1 MSSVQPA
8 KNGSNR
14 DASLPPSI
22 PIGVRTHA
30 VVSGRW
36 VAVALSAA
44 LGLTAL
50 VFFLLPAW
58 LSPPDNT
65 QLPPVVVSKPAPPA
79 APRTADPAETVRQ
92 RLGAEEAASRYREK
106 SKALAQQGAA
116 TWASEDWAAATARG
130 DEAATAVVARDF
142 ARAIEAYDD
151 ASRQLTAIAGQAAA
165 AYAHA
170 LAAGEAAIQAGAS
183 AEAAKAF
190 QLALT
195 IRPED
200 KKAQHGLRRAERLD
214 DVLARLAAGESR
226 ESAGELGPARV
237 EYATAVALDPEF
249 APAKAALTRVNGRL
263 AARRFDQLMTQGLVR
278 LEQSNWP
285 GAERA
290 FSAALKMRPGHSA
303 AADGLAHAKEG
314 LQRDTLARLQ
324 REALDLEAAERWDE
338 ALAAYRRAEA
348 IDPTIDFARQ
358 GVARSD
364 RMIALHARID
374 GYLAEP
380 QRLYSASVR
389 NEAQQFLASID
400 NEPAGGAR
408 LAQDKQRL
416 ETALKRATARVT
428 VRIASD
434 NATEVTVY
442 RVGRLGRFQDR
453 EVTLTPGTYTLVGS
467 RPGYKDVRVEL
478 IVAPESAPPQIFI
491 ACEERV

>member
-79 APRTADPAETVRQ
+79 APRTTDPAETVRQ

-106 SKALAQQGAA
+106 SQALAQQGAA
-116 TWASEDWAAATARG
+116 MWASEDWAAATARG
-130 DEAATAVVARDF
+130 DEAATAVVARDY
-142 ARAIEAYDD
+142 ARAIKIYDD

-165 AYAHA
+165 AYARA
-170 LAAGEAAIQAGAS
+170 LAAGEAAIQDGAS

-200 KKAQHGLRRAERLD
+200 KKAQHGLVRAERLD
-214 DVLARLAAGESR
+214 EVLERLAAGEST
-226 ESAGELGPARV
+226 ESAGALELARA
-237 EYATAVALDPEF
+237 EYAAAVALDPEF
-249 APAKAALTRVNGRL
+249 APAKAALARVNDRL
-263 AARRFDQLMTQGLVR
+263 AARRFDQLMTQGLAH
-278 LEQSNWP
+278 LERSNWS
-285 GAERA
+285 GAERS
-290 FSAALKMRPGHSA
+290 FSAALKMRPGHSS
-303 AADGLAHAKEG
+303 AADGLARAKES
-314 LQRDTLARLQ
+314 LQRDSLARLQ
-324 REALDLEAAERWDE
+324 REAGELGAAERWDE
-338 ALAAYRRAEA
+338 ALTAYRRAEA
-348 IDPTIDFARQ
+348 IDPTVDFARQ
-358 GVARSD
+358 GIARSN

-380 QRLYSASVR
+380 QRLYSAFVR
-389 NEAQQFLASID
+389 DEARQFLASLD
-400 NEPAGGAR
+400 NETAGGAR
-408 LAQDKQRL
+408 LAQGKQRL
-416 ETALKRATARVT
+416 ATALKRATTRVT
-428 VRIASD
+428 VRLTSD
-434 NATEVTVY
+434 NATEITVY

-478 IVAPESAPPQIFI
+478 IVAPDSAPPRIFI